1 MALIAKVLL
10 QPNISQPKIQ
20 EKIVIGPND
29 LTLQFLLA
37 RESPQGYITEFLLNL
52 NPRQQQLDPSKTLQ
66 FSKIN
71 VESLKKAIMANIKE
85 YDRKYVVLKEWS
97 GMKAVFLFDCD
108 KWLNDALSN
117 VIPKTIY
124 NKFSR
129 TFRFKIMLPRMIA
142 YDSLRLAFPK
152 YLCRKFK
159 AYLASHHQM
168 SKWLNVLFPNI
179 IMNRLQGAVQDRFDY
194 EYDFQQNA
202 IHMKL
207 QTFWVLVILYA
218 TGEFI
223 KMLKN
228 KPKEE
233 KPKDFFEIKVKN
245 QLLRINT
252 RELQKATGKQGLF
265 V

>member
-1 MALIAKVLL
+1 MPFLEKTLL
-10 QPNISQPKIQ
+10 QPNITQPKFP
-20 EKIVIGPND
+20 EKIIIKPND
-29 LTLQFLLA
+29 LTMQFLLA
-37 RESPQGYITEFLLNL
+37 RESPAGYIIEFLLNI
-52 NPRQQQLDPSKTLQ
+52 NPRQQQIDPSRSIQ

-71 VESLKKAIMANIKE
+71 IESLKSAILANIKE
-85 YDRKYVVLKEWS
+85 YDRKYVILKEWS

-108 KWLNDALSN
+108 KWLNDALSG
-117 VIPKTIY
+117 VVPKSIY

-159 AYLASHHQM
+159 AYLSSHHQM

-179 IMNRLQGAVQDRFDY
+179 ITSKLQGAVQDRFDY
-194 EYDFQQNA
+194 EYDFQWNA

-207 QTFWVLVILYA
+207 QTFWVLVVLYA

-233 KPKDFFEIKVKN
+233 KPKDFFEIKVQN
-245 QLLRINT
+245 QLLRINKN
-252 RELQKATGKQGLF
+252 ELLKSIGKKELF